1 MIKNALLG
9 ALVVLAACDRGREPV
24 GYQGVVELDERT
36 LGFEVPGRVITLT
49 KARGDKVAAG
59 EVVATLDDA
68 QPKASIA
75 VREAEARVA
84 GERAKLVAA
93 GGRSEDINALEAQL
107 RSARATEQLAIKHA
121 AQDQTLVSQGALA
134 RAAADESE
142 TRRKAATAEREALE
156 QQVRELRRGARA
168 EELAGARAQESAA
181 KAVVG
186 LEQDRAS
193 RFQLRSLHDGEV
205 LDVHVEAGEVV
216 GAGTPVLTIGDPA
229 HPYVEVFVPQGEL
242 AGVQVGA
249 KATIRVDALAQPLH
263 GTVEHVARRTEFTP
277 RYIFSRSERANLVV
291 RTRVR
296 IDDPQHV
303 LHAGVPAFVTIE
315 GG

>member
-9 ALVVLAACDRGREPV
+9 GLVVLAACDRGREPV

-36 LGFEVPGRVITLT
+36 LGSEVPGRVITLSKT
-49 KARGDKVAAG
+49 RGDKVAAG

-75 VREAEARVA
+75 VREAEARAA

-107 RSARATEQLAIKHA
+107 RAARASEQLAIKRA

-142 TRRKAATAEREALE
+142 TRRKGATAEREALE
-156 QQVRELRRGARA
+156 QQLRELRRGARA

-303 LHAGVPAFVTIE
+303 LHAGVPAFVTLR
-315 GG
+315 

>member
-291 RTRVR
+291 RVRVR

-303 LHAGVPAFVTIE
+303 LHAGVPAFVSIAA
-315 GG
+315 